1 MGDAERGAS
10 AMPRRAVRTAR
21 SRSRSAAG
29 ETPEQSRALFIA
41 WRQRH
46 DARARERLVE
56 SYLPLARSLARRYLG
71 AREPVEDL
79 VQVASLGLV
88 KAIDRFDPERG
99 IAFSSFAVPTILGE
113 LRRYF
118 RDCGW
123 AVHVPRGTQE
133 RALRAEQAVREIGGL
148 GGRSPSVRELAEY
161 LEWEIGEVLEALEAG
176 GAHHAASL
184 DAPAPGGEHEEH
196 SLADSLGARDERLAI
211 VEARLSIAAAARR
224 LPTRERLVL
233 RMRFVED
240 LTQSQIAAELG
251 VSQMQISRV
260 LRSALSRLRE
270 LTGG

>member
-41 WRQRH
+41 WQQRH

-56 SYLPLARSLARRYLG
+56 SYLPLARRYMG

-88 KAIDRFDPERG
+88 KAIDRFDPQRG

-148 GGRSPSVRELAEY
+148 GGHSPSVRELAEY